1 MSLDKC
7 IITCIWL
14 GAGGEGDDRGWDGWM
29 ASLTRWTWVWVNS
42 RSWWW
47 TGRPGMLR
55 FMGSHR
61 VGHDWTELNWTTLA
75 SCRIISWPEKF
86 SVFFL
91 FFPLPSSLWKP
102 LIFLLFP
109 WFCLFQIVIELES
122 YGMYPFQIGY
132 FHLVTSILDSSGT
145 VLPSL

>member
-1 MSLDKC
+1 MYNNMYLIGGRRRRGRQRIRWLDGITDSMNMSLSELRELVMDMEAWRAA
-7 IITCIWL
+7 IH
-14 GAGGEGDDRGWDGWM
+14 GVAQ
-29 ASLTRWTWVWVNS
+29 SQTRLN
-42 RSWWW
+42 
-47 TGRPGMLR
+47 
-55 FMGSHR
+55 
-61 VGHDWTELNWTTLA
+61 DWTELNWTTLA

-91 FFPLPSSLWKP
+91 FFPLLSSLWKP

-109 WFCLFQIVIELES
+109 WFYLFQIVIELES

-145 VLPSL
+145 VLPGL

>member
-1 MSLDKC
+1 MYNNMYLIGGRRRRGRQRMRWLFGITDSMDVSLSELQELVMDMEAWRAA
-7 IITCIWL
+7 IH
-14 GAGGEGDDRGWDGWM
+14 GVAQSR
-29 ASLTRWTWVWVNS
+29 TRLN
-42 RSWWW
+42 
-47 TGRPGMLR
+47 
-55 FMGSHR
+55 
-61 VGHDWTELNWTTLA
+61 DWTELNWTTLA

-145 VLPSL
+145 VLPGL